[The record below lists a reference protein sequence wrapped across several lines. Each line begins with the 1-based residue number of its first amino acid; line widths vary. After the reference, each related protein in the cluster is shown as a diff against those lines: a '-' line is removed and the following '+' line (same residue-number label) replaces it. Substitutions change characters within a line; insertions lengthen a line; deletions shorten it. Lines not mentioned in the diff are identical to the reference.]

1 MPLVRIEI
9 YEGRSPEEVQQLADT
24 VHEAAVTAFAA
35 PPDDRFQII
44 QQHPRNQ
51 MIMLDFGLG
60 FNRTDKLVVMQI
72 ASQGRT
78 VTQKQA
84 FYAKVAELFEERGI
98 AGPDDLIIS
107 MIDNTRADWSLG
119 RGRAQFIVGDI

>member
-9 YEGRSPEEVQQLADT
+9 YQGRSPEEVQQLADT

-44 QQHPRNQ
+44 QQHPGNQ
-51 MIMLDFGLG
+51 MIALDYGLG
-60 FNRTDKLVVMQI
+60 FKRTNKMVLLQI
-72 ASQGRT
+72 VSQGRT

-84 FYAKVAELFEERGI
+84 FYAEVAELFEERGI
-98 AGPDDLIIS
+98 AGPDDLVIS

-119 RGRAQFIVGDI
+119 RGRAQFIVGDL

>member
-1 MPLVRIEI
+1 MPLIRIEI
-9 YEGRSPEEVQQLADT
+9 YEGRSPAEVQLLADT
-24 VHEAAVTAFAA
+24 VHEAAVKEFAA
-35 PPDDRFQII
+35 PPGDRFQII
-44 QQHPRNQ
+44 QQHPREQ

-60 FNRTDKLVVMQI
+60 FKRTDKLVVMQI

-78 VTQKQA
+78 VEQKQA

-107 MIDNTRADWSLG
+107 MLDNTRADWSLA
-119 RGRAQFIVGDI
+119 RGRAQFIVGDV

>member
-35 PPDDRFQII
+35 PPADRFQII
-44 QQHPRNQ
+44 QQHPREQ

-78 VTQKQA
+78 ATQKQA

-107 MIDNTRADWSLG
+107 MVDNTRADWSLG

>member
-1 MPLVRIEI
+1 MPLIRIEI
-9 YEGRSPEEVQQLADT
+9 YEGRSPAEVQLLADT
-24 VHEAAVTAFAA
+24 VHEAAVKEFAA
-35 PPDDRFQII
+35 PPGDRFQII
-44 QQHPRNQ
+44 QQHPREQ

-60 FNRTDKLVVMQI
+60 LKRTNKLVVMQI

-78 VTQKQA
+78 VEQKQA

-107 MIDNTRADWSLG
+107 MLDNTRADWSLA
-119 RGRAQFIVGDI
+119 RGRAQFIVGDV

>member
-9 YEGRSPEEVQQLADT
+9 YEGRSPQEVQQLADT
-24 VHEAAVTAFAA
+24 VHEALVKKFAT

-51 MIMLDFGLG
+51 MIALDYGLG
-60 FNRTDKLVVMQI
+60 FKRTNKMVLLQI
-72 ASQGRT
+72 VSQGRT
-78 VTQKQA
+78 VAQKQA
-84 FYAKVAELFEERGI
+84 FYAEVAELFEERGI
-98 AGPDDLIIS
+98 AVPEDVVIS
-107 MIDNTRADWSLG
+107 LIDNTRADWSLG

>member
-35 PPDDRFQII
+35 PPADRFQII
-44 QQHPRNQ
+44 QQHPREQ

-60 FNRTDKLVVMQI
+60 FNRTNKLVVMQI

-78 VTQKQA
+78 AEQKQA
-84 FYAKVAELFEERGI
+84 FYAEVAGLFEDRGI
-98 AGPDDLIIS
+98 AEPEDVVIS

>member
-9 YEGRSPEEVQQLADT
+9 YEGRTPEQVQQLADT

-35 PPDDRFQII
+35 PPADRFQII
-44 QQHPRNQ
+44 QQHPSEQ

-78 VTQKQA
+78 ATQKQA

>member
-35 PPDDRFQII
+35 PPADRFQII
-44 QQHPRNQ
+44 QQHPREQ

-72 ASQGRT
+72 ASQGGA
-78 VTQKQA
+78 TQKQA

-98 AGPDDLIIS
+98 AGRDDLIIS
-107 MIDNTRADWSLG
+107 MIDNTPADWSLG